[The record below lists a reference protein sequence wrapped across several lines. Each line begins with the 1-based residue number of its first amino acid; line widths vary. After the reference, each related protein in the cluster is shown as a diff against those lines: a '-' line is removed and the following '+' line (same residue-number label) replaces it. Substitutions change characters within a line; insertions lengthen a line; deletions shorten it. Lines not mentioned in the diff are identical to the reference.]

1 MVLFSSLL
9 KSVFL
14 LATLLS
20 GSVGY
25 AQQATF
31 TVSATFY
38 AASQPMAAT
47 QLCPE
52 GRVQSL
58 LATSAMRIDCPT
70 RMNVKTIPRQNAE
83 AEKPAT
89 LFKPYEVVVTF

>member
-1 MVLFSSLL
+1 MALFSSLL
-9 KSVFL
+9 KSVLL
-14 LATLLS
+14 LAVLLS
-20 GSVGY
+20 GSAGY

-47 QLCPE
+47 QLCTE

-58 LATSAMRIDCPT
+58 LATSAMRIDCPA
-70 RMNVKTIPRQNAE
+70 RVNVKTISRQNAE
-83 AEKPAT
+83 AEKPT
-89 LFKPYEVVVTF
+89 SPFRPYEVVVTF